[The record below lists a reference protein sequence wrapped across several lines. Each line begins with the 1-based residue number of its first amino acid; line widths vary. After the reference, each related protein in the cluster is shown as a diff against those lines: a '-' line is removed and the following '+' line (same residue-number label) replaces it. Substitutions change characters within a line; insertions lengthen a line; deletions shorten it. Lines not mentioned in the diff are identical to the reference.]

1 MAEPGFFG
9 SLANT
14 MQSPLFLG
22 GVGLL
27 SGGGMQGM
35 SQGIQTGIL
44 GQRQQFDQEQ
54 QRLDR
59 MRQQQQDAENM
70 RRWNT
75 TDARAAET
83 HPLHLAQM
91 KAQTQAS
98 LRGNEPEIVRTMRAA
113 GINPNSPE
121 GQQLIRNSIKG
132 GGPIDQAVARM
143 MEGMGRQAPQPGQ
156 MPSPQQGGITP
167 QSYEGGGDQGGIV
180 PVQTAPQPV
189 QPSPQQGGII
199 PQSYEGGGDQ
209 GGIVPVQTAP
219 QPVQPSPVAPSQEPM
234 VNTPMGPMPKQQ
246 ADMLGFALAMQ
257 GKGDAGK
264 MLTGADALGKEA
276 GNQNDKAGLN
286 SIEQSSRLDAIVN
299 KFKPE
304 YQTYDYQLKNWT
316 TSKLDSIGATRG
328 AVTQEA
334 RQKMAEYTQF
344 KQDAL
349 NNLSAYI
356 KEITGA
362 AMGVQEEKRIRGGMP
377 DPEKDSPVEFEAKM
391 KNSIATAKLAL
402 ARHAYLKRNGYDD
415 GSLSALAK
423 GDKLGTVHSID
434 DMKSIINGRLRQAEQ
449 QIKAANPNMPQPMVD
464 QHLRQLQRREFGI

>member
-44 GQRQQFDQEQ
+44 GQRQQSDQEQ

-156 MPSPQQGGITP
+156 M
-167 QSYEGGGDQGGIV
+167 
-180 PVQTAPQPV
+180 
-189 QPSPQQGGII
+189 PSPQQGGII

>member
-1 MAEPGFFG
+1 
-9 SLANT
+9 
-14 MQSPLFLG
+14 
-22 GVGLL
+22 
-27 SGGGMQGM
+27 
-35 SQGIQTGIL
+35 
-44 GQRQQFDQEQ
+44 
-54 QRLDR
+54 
-59 MRQQQQDAENM
+59 
-70 RRWNT
+70 
-75 TDARAAET
+75 
-83 HPLHLAQM
+83 
-91 KAQTQAS
+91 
-98 LRGNEPEIVRTMRAA
+98 
-113 GINPNSPE
+113 
-121 GQQLIRNSIKG
+121 
-132 GGPIDQAVARM
+132 
-143 MEGMGRQAPQPGQ
+143 
-156 MPSPQQGGITP
+156 
-167 QSYEGGGDQGGIV
+167 
-180 PVQTAPQPV
+180 
-189 QPSPQQGGII
+189 
-199 PQSYEGGGDQ
+199 
-209 GGIVPVQTAP
+209 
-219 QPVQPSPVAPSQEPM
+219 M

-328 AVTQEA
+328 AVTPEA
-334 RQKMAEYTQF
+334 RQKLAEYTQF